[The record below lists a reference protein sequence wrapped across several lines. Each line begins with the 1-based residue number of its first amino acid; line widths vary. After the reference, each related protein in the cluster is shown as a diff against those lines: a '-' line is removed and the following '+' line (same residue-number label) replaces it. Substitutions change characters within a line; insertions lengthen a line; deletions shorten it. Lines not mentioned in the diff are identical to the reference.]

1 MVNKELTKT
10 QQKAPATVK
19 NIIANVNIKKRF
31 QDILGKKSAG
41 FMASIIDISNSKNF
55 QNVDQFSIVSSALV
69 AATLDLPINPNLG
82 FAYVV
87 PYNDKKR
94 GKIAQFQM
102 GYKGF
107 IQLAERTGQYKT
119 INAFKVYEGDIKH
132 IDKLTGEIEFNEETA
147 DVEEDDDKRKAA
159 GYVAYF
165 RLLNGFEKTLYMTT
179 KQIEKHAKKYSQS
192 YRSTKAWVRESS
204 PWSTDFDTMA
214 LKTVTK
220 LLLSKY
226 GMLSIDMQMA
236 LETDQAVIKSDVLHG
251 GTVGGNNAE
260 YVDNKNAV
268 DVDYEEE
275 LRNANSK
282 GIDIEE
288 DGSQNQASGK
298 EEPKKEVEKGPGF

>member
-1 MVNKELTKT
+1 MENRAITNK
-10 QQKAPATVK
+10 QQSKSPVTVK
-19 NIIANVNIKKRF
+19 NIIANINIKKRF
-31 QDILGKKSAG
+31 ESILGKKASG
-41 FMASIIDISNSKNF
+41 FMASIIDVASSKNF
-55 QNVDQFSIVSSALV
+55 QNVEQYSIVSSALV

-119 INAFKVYEGDIKH
+119 INAIKIYEGDIKH
-132 IDKLTGEIEFNEETA
+132 IDKLTGEIEFNEEN
-147 DVEEDDDKRKAA
+147 ENIEDDDKKKVV

-165 RLLNGFEKTLYMTT
+165 RLINGFEKTLYMTAN
-179 KQIEKHAKKYSQS
+179 KIEKHAKKYSQS
-192 YRSTKAWVRESS
+192 YKSRKDYIVKSS
-204 PWSTDFDTMA
+204 RWTTDFDTMA
-214 LKTVTK
+214 LKTVLK

-260 YVDNKNAV
+260 YVDNKDAV

-288 DGSQNQASGK
+288 DEAQNQTSNK
-298 EEPKKEVEKGPGF
+298 EEPKKEPEKGPGF